1 MIATKPQSEIKRV
14 ILLMRVSTY
23 RAQPFYQAAEHLSIE
38 IVPGLEMHPDL
49 ADYWQAPLPLQFDK
63 PDEAVQT
70 IVRYAADN
78 PVQAILS
85 VDDSASEIAAKASAT
100 LGLTHNSAKSA
111 LAARNKYHMRRLF
124 AESGVPSP
132 NFRLYD
138 MADDAARAAAAVDY
152 PCVLKPLLLS
162 GSRGVVRVDNVVEF
176 EEAFRW
182 LGRFLAAMARTPG
195 STQILVEDYIPGCE
209 VALEGIID
217 RGRVRVLA
225 LFDKPDPL
233 EGPFFEETIYVTPSR
248 LPAAIQADIAICA
261 EQAAS
266 ALGLNFG
273 PVHAELRLNE
283 AGPWLVEMAGRS
295 IGGLCSQTLS
305 FGLEGIS
312 LETLILRQ
320 AVGLEIDSLARE
332 DKASGVM
339 MIPIP
344 ATGILTG
351 ITGVEAAAATAGVD
365 KVEITAKINYPVTR
379 LPEGDSYLGF
389 IFAQGDDPAWVE
401 QALRE
406 AHTKL
411 RFEIMETL
419 TIV

>member
-1 MIATKPQSEIKRV
+1 LRIISPAT
-14 ILLMRVSTY
+14 
-23 RAQPFYQAAEHLSIE
+23 
-38 IVPGLEMHPDL
+38 
-49 ADYWQAPLPLQFDK
+49 
-63 PDEAVQT
+63 
-70 IVRYAADN
+70 
-78 PVQAILS
+78 
-85 VDDSASEIAAKASAT
+85 
-100 LGLTHNSAKSA
+100 
-111 LAARNKYHMRRLF
+111 
-124 AESGVPSP
+124 
-132 NFRLYD
+132 
-138 MADDAARAAAAVDY
+138 
-152 PCVLKPLLLS
+152 
-162 GSRGVVRVDNVVEF
+162 
-176 EEAFRW
+176 
-182 LGRFLAAMARTPG
+182 
-195 STQILVEDYIPGCE
+195 PGCE

-273 PVHAELRLNE
+273 PVHAEFRLNE

-320 AVGLEIDSLARE
+320 AVGLEIDSLSRE

-351 ITGVEAAAATAGVD
+351 ITGVAAAAATPGVD

-389 IFAQGDDPAWVE
+389 IFAQGDDPARVE

-406 AHTKL
+406 AHAKL

-419 TIV
+419 KIV